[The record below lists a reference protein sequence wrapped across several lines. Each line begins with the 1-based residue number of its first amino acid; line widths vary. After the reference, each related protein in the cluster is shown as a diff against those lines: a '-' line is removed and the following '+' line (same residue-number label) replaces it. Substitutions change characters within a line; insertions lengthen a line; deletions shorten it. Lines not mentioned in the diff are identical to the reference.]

1 MALTALNLHAQIYEE
16 QDEAFFVDVSQT
28 KDGAFVLINCN
39 SKNMSEIRALPS
51 SSMDAQPRLLR
62 ARDPGTAYFADHA
75 GGRFFIVTNADRAAN
90 YKIATCASGE
100 AAGNDWDVLLPEQS
114 DVKIE
119 DVDLLNDYLVLYERV
134 ASVPRIR
141 VCQFGAT
148 SSDDPTSWG
157 VTDLHVVQVPEQHAI
172 GRVTPGVNR
181 DFTARS
187 VRFSVSTPLEPEI
200 VYDYDL
206 AARALTVRKQAVIE
220 ASSIAP
226 ASSPYWIGEH
236 SDQNRLHFNPK
247 EFTCHRSFVPS
258 SGDAKVPLTLI
269 HQRDLPLDGTNP
281 ALLVA
286 YGAYGHNLEAEFTL
300 EHLSLLERGWV
311 IALAHVRGGGE
322 LGLRWYEDG
331 KQLRKR
337 HSFDDYIACAR
348 FLIERGVT
356 SPEWLAGKG
365 ASAGGL
371 IMGVAANEHPDLFR
385 ALVMKVPFVDI
396 LATMSDP
403 TLPLTVHEYDEWGNP
418 NAGYGDDAAA
428 ATVRD
433 YIRSYAPCENVRV
446 DGQRA
451 FPSML
456 VTGSMNDQRV
466 QYWEPVKWVW
476 KLRRAM
482 AERARLAASDKLN
495 DNKATG
501 KAPRAPLLL
510 LKMSEEDGH
519 FGGGGRLEQLQES
532 AMEMA
537 FLYQALRLPFP
548 DKQAQVVRGGP
559 RGASHGRE
567 ER

>member
-1 MALTALNLHAQIYEE
+1 
-16 QDEAFFVDVSQT
+16 VDVSQT

-39 SKNMSEIRALPS
+39 SKNTSEIHALS
-51 SSMDAQPRLLR
+51 SGRLDAQPRLLR
-62 ARDPGTAYFADHA
+62 EREPGTAYFADHA
-75 GGRFFIVTNADRAAN
+75 GGRFFIVTNADQAAN

-100 AAGNDWDVLLPEQS
+100 DVSDDWSVLLPEQS

-119 DVDLLNDYLVLYERV
+119 DVDLLDDYLVLYERV

-141 VCQFGAT
+141 VCQFGEA
-148 SSDDPTSWG
+148 SKGGPTTWG

-172 GRVTPGVNR
+172 CRVTPGVNR

-187 VRFSVSTPLEPEI
+187 VRFSLSTPLEPEI

-206 AARALTVRKQAVIE
+206 AARVLTVRKQAVIE
-220 ASSIAP
+220 TSTVSP
-226 ASSPYWIGEH
+226 ASAAYWIGEK
-236 SDQNRLHFNPK
+236 SGKSRLRFNADK
-247 EFTCHRSFVPS
+247 FTCHRSFVPS
-258 SGDAKVPLTLI
+258 SGGAKVPLTLI
-269 HQRDLPLDGTNP
+269 HRQDLPLNGTNP
-281 ALLVA
+281 TLLVA
-286 YGAYGHNLEAEFTL
+286 YGAYGHNLEADFTL

-331 KQLRKR
+331 KQLHKR
-337 HSFDDYIACAR
+337 NSFDDYTACAR

-371 IMGVAANEHPDLFR
+371 IMGVVANEHPELFR

-396 LATMSDP
+396 LETMSDP

-428 ATVRD
+428 AIVRD

-446 DGQRA
+446 NGKSA
-451 FPSML
+451 FPSIL

-466 QYWEPVKWVW
+466 QYWEPVKWIW

-482 AERARLAASDKLN
+482 AERARLASQESSDAAAK
-495 DNKATG
+495 
-501 KAPRAPLLL
+501 KAPARSPLLL

-537 FLYQALRLPFP
+537 FLYQAMRLPFTE
-548 DKQAQVVRGGP
+548 KQN
-559 RGASHGRE
+559 E
-567 ER
+567 